1 MDNIELQQ
9 DLERYA
15 SQLTERVAQA
25 LEPLERSP
33 RAAIS
38 DAALKH
44 DLLCASAAIDIAT
57 GPYPEVNLLDM
68 IVFVRLSREVVEEY
82 WVPSVYGDAG
92 GGLQD
97 AYRQS
102 EDELWSVADKIMDEP
117 KKRDLVDLI
126 DQWRAANPEQVRVEG
141 LRLGDFAGTA
151 GEAARARAA
160 RATGLLKSVR
170 SATQAADQA
179 LLLAERGKFLVCR
192 LPFLMRLQ
200 VRLAAREIVSD
211 AVSRLEAVVAK
222 VPGAELVGR
231 VVRSL
236 RSSNGAPMFRR
247 GEASRDRSSEA
258 VSDEDRKTSPPSDGR
273 G

>member
-9 DLERYA
+9 DVERYA

-25 LEPLERSP
+25 LERLERSP
-33 RAAIS
+33 SAAIS

-44 DLLCASAAIDIAT
+44 DLLCASAAVDIAT

-82 WVPSVYGDAG
+82 WVPSVYGAAG
-92 GGLQD
+92 ADLQD

-102 EDELWSVADKIMDEP
+102 EEELWSVADKVMDEP
-117 KKRDLVDLI
+117 RKRDLVDLI
-126 DQWRAANPEQVRVEG
+126 DQWRVANPAQVRVEG

-151 GEAARARAA
+151 SEAARARAA
-160 RATGLLKSVR
+160 RATGLLSSVR

-179 LLLAERGKFLVCR
+179 LLLAERGRFLVHR
-192 LPFLMRLQ
+192 MPFLMRLQ

-211 AVSRLEAVVAK
+211 TVSRLRAVAASVGGNF
-222 VPGAELVGR
+222 PGASLVRR
-231 VVRSL
+231 VAGSL
-236 RSSNGAPMFRR
+236 RSARR
-247 GEASRDRSSEA
+247 ETRNRLKSWSTRE
-258 VSDEDRKTSPPSDGR
+258 
-273 G
+273 